1 MIKVLVPLLLVCFSF
16 AFTPQEERQII
27 KDIAEIKA
35 TLEQLNKRIEDIN
48 KRIEDTNKRIEDTN
62 KRMEDV
68 NKRVEDV
75 NKRIDDLMNFLWM
88 LAGIFSAIT
97 AVTIGFALWDRRT
110 MIRPF
115 EDKVKSMEK
124 DILENKEKVQKLI
137 ETLRELAKEDEKVAR
152 LLKHMNLM

>member
-1 MIKVLVPLLLVCFSF
+1 MIKVLMPLLLVCFSF
-16 AFTPQEERQII
+16 AFTTQEERQII

-48 KRIEDTNKRIEDTN
+48 KRIEDTNKR
-62 KRMEDV
+62 
-68 NKRVEDV
+68 VEDV
-75 NKRIDDLMNFLWM
+75 NKRIDDLMNFRWM

-110 MIRPF
+110 MIRPL
-115 EDKVKSMEK
+115 EDKVKSMKK

-152 LLKHMNLM
+152 LLKYMNLM

>member
-1 MIKVLVPLLLVCFSF
+1 MMKVFVPLLLVCFSF
-16 AFTPQEERQII
+16 ALTPQEERQIVR
-27 KDIAEIKA
+27 DIAEIKA

-48 KRIEDTNKRIEDTN
+48 KRIEDTNKRI
-62 KRMEDV
+62 
-68 NKRVEDV
+68 EDV

-110 MIRPF
+110 MVRPF

>member
-1 MIKVLVPLLLVCFSF
+1 MIKVLMPLLLVCFSF

-48 KRIEDTNKRIEDTN
+48 KRIEDTI
-62 KRMEDV
+62 
-68 NKRVEDV
+68 KRVEDV

-88 LAGIFSAIT
+88 LTGIFSAIT

>member
-1 MIKVLVPLLLVCFSF
+1 MMKVFVPLLLVCFSF
-16 AFTPQEERQII
+16 ALTPQEERQIVR
-27 KDIAEIKA
+27 DIAEIKA

-48 KRIEDTNKRIEDTN
+48 KRIEDT
-62 KRMEDV
+62 
-68 NKRVEDV
+68 

-110 MIRPF
+110 MVRPF

>member
-1 MIKVLVPLLLVCFSF
+1 MMKVFVPLLLVCFSF
-16 AFTPQEERQII
+16 ALTPQEERQIVR
-27 KDIAEIKA
+27 DIAEIKA
-35 TLEQLNKRIEDIN
+35 TLEQLNKRIED
-48 KRIEDTNKRIEDTN
+48 TNKRIEDT
-62 KRMEDV
+62 
-68 NKRVEDV
+68 

-110 MIRPF
+110 MVRPF
-115 EDKVKSMEK
+115 EDKVKFMEK

>member
-1 MIKVLVPLLLVCFSF
+1 MMKVFVPLLLVCFSF
-16 AFTPQEERQII
+16 ALTPQEERQIVR
-27 KDIAEIKA
+27 DIAEIKA

-48 KRIEDTNKRIEDTN
+48 KRIEDTNKRIED
-62 KRMEDV
+62 
-68 NKRVEDV
+68 V
-75 NKRIDDLMNFLWM
+75 NKRIDDLMNFLWI

-110 MIRPF
+110 MVRPF

>member
-35 TLEQLNKRIEDIN
+35 TLEQLNKRIED
-48 KRIEDTNKRIEDTN
+48 TNKRI
-62 KRMEDV
+62 
-68 NKRVEDV
+68 EDV

>member
-1 MIKVLVPLLLVCFSF
+1 MIKMLVPLLLVCFSF
-16 AFTPQEERQII
+16 AFTPQEERQIV

-35 TLEQLNKRIEDIN
+35 TLEQLNKRIED
-48 KRIEDTNKRIEDTN
+48 TNKRIEDT
-62 KRMEDV
+62 
-68 NKRVEDV
+68 

-124 DILENKEKVQKLI
+124 DMLENKEKVQKLI

-152 LLKHMNLM
+152 LLKYMNLM

>member
-16 AFTPQEERQII
+16 AFTPQEERQIV

-35 TLEQLNKRIEDIN
+35 TLEQLNKRIEDTN

-62 KRMEDV
+62 KRIEDT
-68 NKRVEDV
+68 

-124 DILENKEKVQKLI
+124 DMLENKEKVQKLI

-152 LLKHMNLM
+152 LLKYMNLM

>member
-1 MIKVLVPLLLVCFSF
+1 MIKVLMPLLLVCFSF
-16 AFTPQEERQII
+16 AFTPQEERQIV

-48 KRIEDTNKRIEDTN
+48 KRIEDTNKR
-62 KRMEDV
+62 
-68 NKRVEDV
+68 VEDV
-75 NKRIDDLMNFLWM
+75 NKRIDDLMNFRWM

-115 EDKVKSMEK
+115 EDKVKSMKK

-152 LLKHMNLM
+152 LLKYMNLM

>member
-1 MIKVLVPLLLVCFSF
+1 MIKMLVSLSLVCVSF
-16 AFTPQEERQII
+16 AFTPQEERQIVR
-27 KDIAEIKA
+27 DIAEIKA

-48 KRIEDTNKRIEDTN
+48 KRIEDTNKRI
-62 KRMEDV
+62 
-68 NKRVEDV
+68 EDV

-115 EDKVKSMEK
+115 ED
-124 DILENKEKVQKLI
+124 
-137 ETLRELAKEDEKVAR
+137 EDDKVAR
-152 LLKHMNLM
+152 LLKYMNLM

>member
-1 MIKVLVPLLLVCFSF
+1 MIKVLMPLLLVCFSF
-16 AFTPQEERQII
+16 AFTTQEERQII

-48 KRIEDTNKRIEDTN
+48 KRIEDTNKR
-62 KRMEDV
+62 
-68 NKRVEDV
+68 VEDV
-75 NKRIDDLMNFLWM
+75 NKRIDDLMNFRWM

-115 EDKVKSMEK
+115 EDKVKSMKK

-152 LLKHMNLM
+152 LLKYMNLM

>member
-16 AFTPQEERQII
+16 AFTPQEERQIV

-35 TLEQLNKRIEDIN
+35 TLEQLNKRIEDTN

-62 KRMEDV
+62 KRIEDT
-68 NKRVEDV
+68 
-75 NKRIDDLMNFLWM
+75 NKRIEDTNKRIEDLMDFLWI

-124 DILENKEKVQKLI
+124 DMLENKEKVQRLI
-137 ETLRELAKEDEKVAR
+137 ETLRELAREDERLAR
-152 LLKHMNLM
+152 LLKYMNLM

>member
-1 MIKVLVPLLLVCFSF
+1 MIKVLVSLLLVCFSF
-16 AFTPQEERQII
+16 AFTPQEERQIV
-27 KDIAEIKA
+27 KDIAEIRA
-35 TLEQLNKRIEDIN
+35 TLEQLNKRIENIN
-48 KRIEDTNKRIEDTN
+48 KRIEDT
-62 KRMEDV
+62 

-88 LAGIFSAIT
+88 LTGIFSAIT

>member
-1 MIKVLVPLLLVCFSF
+1 MKGIALSLTMKPPLLSWMFLLPSGDFRARSMIKMLVSLSLVCVSF
-16 AFTPQEERQII
+16 AFTPQEERQIVR
-27 KDIAEIKA
+27 DIAEIKA

-48 KRIEDTNKRIEDTN
+48 KRIEDTNKRI
-62 KRMEDV
+62 
-68 NKRVEDV
+68 EDV

-115 EDKVKSMEK
+115 ED
-124 DILENKEKVQKLI
+124 
-137 ETLRELAKEDEKVAR
+137 EDDKVAR
-152 LLKHMNLM
+152 LLKYMNLM

>member
-1 MIKVLVPLLLVCFSF
+1 MIKVLMPLLLVCFSF
-16 AFTPQEERQII
+16 AFTPQEERQIV

-48 KRIEDTNKRIEDTN
+48 KRIEDTNKR
-62 KRMEDV
+62 
-68 NKRVEDV
+68 VEDV

-88 LAGIFSAIT
+88 LTGIFSAIT

>member
-1 MIKVLVPLLLVCFSF
+1 MIKMLVPLLLVCFSF
-16 AFTPQEERQII
+16 AFTPQEERQIV

-35 TLEQLNKRIEDIN
+35 TLEQLNKRIEDTN

-62 KRMEDV
+62 KRIEDT
-68 NKRVEDV
+68 

-124 DILENKEKVQKLI
+124 DMLENKEKVQKLI

-152 LLKHMNLM
+152 LLKYMNLM

>member
-16 AFTPQEERQII
+16 AFTPQEERQIV

-35 TLEQLNKRIEDIN
+35 TLEQLNKRIED
-48 KRIEDTNKRIEDTN
+48 TNKRIEDT
-62 KRMEDV
+62 
-68 NKRVEDV
+68 

-124 DILENKEKVQKLI
+124 DMLENKEKVQKLI

-152 LLKHMNLM
+152 LLKYMNLM

>member
-1 MIKVLVPLLLVCFSF
+1 MIKMLVSLSLVCVSF
-16 AFTPQEERQII
+16 AFTPQEERQIVR
-27 KDIAEIKA
+27 DIAEIKA

-48 KRIEDTNKRIEDTN
+48 KRIEDTNKRI
-62 KRMEDV
+62 
-68 NKRVEDV
+68 EDV

-115 EDKVKSMEK
+115 EDKVKFMEK

-152 LLKHMNLM
+152 LLKYMNLM

>member
-1 MIKVLVPLLLVCFSF
+1 MIKVFVPLLLVCFSF
-16 AFTPQEERQII
+16 AFTPQEERQIV

-35 TLEQLNKRIEDIN
+35 TLEQLNKRIEDTN

-62 KRMEDV
+62 KRIEDT
-68 NKRVEDV
+68 

-124 DILENKEKVQKLI
+124 DMLENKEKVQKLI

-152 LLKHMNLM
+152 LLKYMNLM

>member
-1 MIKVLVPLLLVCFSF
+1 MIKVLMPLLLVCFSF
-16 AFTPQEERQII
+16 AFTPQEERQIV

-62 KRMEDV
+62 KR
-68 NKRVEDV
+68 VEDV

-88 LAGIFSAIT
+88 LTGIFSAIT

>member
-1 MIKVLVPLLLVCFSF
+1 MIKVLMPLLLVCFSF
-16 AFTPQEERQII
+16 AFTPQEERQIV

-35 TLEQLNKRIEDIN
+35 TLEQLNNRIEDIN
-48 KRIEDTNKRIEDTN
+48 KRIEDT
-62 KRMEDV
+62 

-75 NKRIDDLMNFLWM
+75 NKRIDDLMNFRWM

-110 MIRPF
+110 MIRPL
-115 EDKVKSMEK
+115 EDKVKSMKK

-152 LLKHMNLM
+152 LLKYMNLM

>member
-1 MIKVLVPLLLVCFSF
+1 MIKVLMPLLLVCFSF

-48 KRIEDTNKRIEDTN
+48 KRIEDINKRIEDTN
-62 KRMEDV
+62 KRIEDT

-88 LAGIFSAIT
+88 LTGIFSAIT

>member
-1 MIKVLVPLLLVCFSF
+1 MIKVLMPLLLVCFSF
-16 AFTPQEERQII
+16 AFTPQEERQIV

-48 KRIEDTNKRIEDTN
+48 KRIEDT
-62 KRMEDV
+62 

>member
-1 MIKVLVPLLLVCFSF
+1 MIKMLVSLSLVCVSF
-16 AFTPQEERQII
+16 AFTPQEERQIVR
-27 KDIAEIKA
+27 DIAEIKA

-62 KRMEDV
+62 KRI
-68 NKRVEDV
+68 EDV

-115 EDKVKSMEK
+115 ED
-124 DILENKEKVQKLI
+124 
-137 ETLRELAKEDEKVAR
+137 EDDKVAR
-152 LLKHMNLM
+152 LLKYMNLM

>member
-1 MIKVLVPLLLVCFSF
+1 
-16 AFTPQEERQII
+16 
-27 KDIAEIKA
+27 
-35 TLEQLNKRIEDIN
+35 
-48 KRIEDTNKRIEDTN
+48 TNKRI
-62 KRMEDV
+62 
-68 NKRVEDV
+68 EDV
-75 NKRIDDLMNFLWM
+75 NKRIDDLMNFLWI

-110 MIRPF
+110 MVRPF

>member
-16 AFTPQEERQII
+16 AFTPQEERQIV

-35 TLEQLNKRIEDIN
+35 TLEQLNKRIEDTN

-62 KRMEDV
+62 KRIE
-68 NKRVEDV
+68 
-75 NKRIDDLMNFLWM
+75 DLMDFLWI

-124 DILENKEKVQKLI
+124 DMLENKEKVQRLI
-137 ETLRELAKEDEKVAR
+137 ETLRELAREDERLAR
-152 LLKHMNLM
+152 LLKYMNLM

>member
-1 MIKVLVPLLLVCFSF
+1 MMKVFVPLLLVCFSF
-16 AFTPQEERQII
+16 ALTPQEERQIV

-48 KRIEDTNKRIEDTN
+48 KRIEDTNKRI
-62 KRMEDV
+62 
-68 NKRVEDV
+68 EDV

>member
-1 MIKVLVPLLLVCFSF
+1 MMKVFVPLLLVCFSF
-16 AFTPQEERQII
+16 ALTPQEERQIV
-27 KDIAEIKA
+27 KDIAEIKS

-48 KRIEDTNKRIEDTN
+48 KRIEDT
-62 KRMEDV
+62 
-68 NKRVEDV
+68 

-110 MIRPF
+110 MVRPF

>member
-1 MIKVLVPLLLVCFSF
+1 MIKMLVSLSLVCVSF
-16 AFTPQEERQII
+16 AFTPQEERQIVR
-27 KDIAEIKA
+27 DIAEIKA

-62 KRMEDV
+62 KRI
-68 NKRVEDV
+68 EDV

-152 LLKHMNLM
+152 LLKYMNLM

>member
-16 AFTPQEERQII
+16 AFTPQEERQIV

-35 TLEQLNKRIEDIN
+35 TLEQLNKRIEDTN

-62 KRMEDV
+62 KRIEDT
-68 NKRVEDV
+68 
-75 NKRIDDLMNFLWM
+75 NKRIEDLMDFLWI

-124 DILENKEKVQKLI
+124 DMLENKEKVQRLI
-137 ETLRELAKEDEKVAR
+137 ETLRELAREDERLAR
-152 LLKHMNLM
+152 LLKYMNLM

>member
-1 MIKVLVPLLLVCFSF
+1 MIKVLMPLLLVCFSF
-16 AFTPQEERQII
+16 AFTPQEERQIV

-35 TLEQLNKRIEDIN
+35 TLEQLNNRIEDIN
-48 KRIEDTNKRIEDTN
+48 KRIEDTNKRI
-62 KRMEDV
+62 
-68 NKRVEDV
+68 
-75 NKRIDDLMNFLWM
+75 DDLMNFRWM

-110 MIRPF
+110 MIRPL
-115 EDKVKSMEK
+115 EDKVKSMKK

-152 LLKHMNLM
+152 LLKYMNLM

>member
-1 MIKVLVPLLLVCFSF
+1 MMKVFVPLLLVCFSF
-16 AFTPQEERQII
+16 ALTPQEERQIV

-35 TLEQLNKRIEDIN
+35 TLEQLNKRIED
-48 KRIEDTNKRIEDTN
+48 TNKRI
-62 KRMEDV
+62 
-68 NKRVEDV
+68 EDV

>member
-1 MIKVLVPLLLVCFSF
+1 MIKVLMPLLLVCFSF

-48 KRIEDTNKRIEDTN
+48 KRIEDTNKR
-62 KRMEDV
+62 
-68 NKRVEDV
+68 VEDV
-75 NKRIDDLMNFLWM
+75 NKRIDDLMNFRWM

-115 EDKVKSMEK
+115 EDKVKSMKK

-152 LLKHMNLM
+152 LLKYMNLM